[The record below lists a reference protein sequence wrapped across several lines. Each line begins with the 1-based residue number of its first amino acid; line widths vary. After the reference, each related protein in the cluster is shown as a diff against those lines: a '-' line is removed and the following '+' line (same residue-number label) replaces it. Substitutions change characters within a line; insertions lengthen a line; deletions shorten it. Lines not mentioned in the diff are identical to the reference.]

1 MIELS
6 YRADIESQTNDL
18 QKKKD
23 EAEELFDGMEAD
35 IEELERIKIGEAFG
49 IPKAEMFRQVRE
61 YGRKETI
68 CMYELTADNCQK
80 LVDNDDGT
88 GYILAEKGDHQ
99 MRCKRKTPSQPDLAD
114 DISIYSGN
122 RPKKGAYNHK
132 GVKIEFDIWKAPNG
146 LWFGDHSS
154 TSCSSSCS
162 INISDVECAFETQK
176 EVFDYCV
183 RRAIETLSTKDVDR
197 DTQEIEVPCP
207 DCVAWAKKHIEV
219 TQLKVEEDGERV
231 AIPGTTAMWEPD
243 KQYNQVQYN
252 LIGCE
257 MQDDEDGNPT
267 PILSECETCNH
278 ERPSTPWFDEN
289 KIERDETPEETA
301 SRIAEEEA
309 TPKYG
314 KNQPDIE
321 KLIVKLKAMQGIYSH
336 KTNAAQLELAL

>member
-6 YRADIESQTNDL
+6 YRADIETRTRDL
-18 QKKKD
+18 RKKKQ

-68 CMYELTADNCQK
+68 SMYELTADNCQK

-99 MRCKRKTPSQPDLAD
+99 MPCKRKTPSQPDLAD

-122 RPKKGAYNHK
+122 RPKKGTYNHK

-154 TSCSSSCS
+154 TSCCSSCS
-162 INISDVECAFETQK
+162 ITIDDVECAFETQK

-183 RRAIETLSTKDVDR
+183 RRAIANLSTKDVDR
-197 DTQEIEVPCP
+197 DTQEIEVQCP
-207 DCVAWAKKHIEV
+207 DCVAWAKEHIQV
-219 TQLKVEEDGERV
+219 TQLEEGEDGERV
-231 AIPGTTAMWEPD
+231 AGATEMWNPD
-243 KQYNQVQYN
+243 KRYNQVDYN
-252 LIGCE
+252 VIGCE
-257 MQDDEDGNPT
+257 MKEDNEGNPT
-267 PILSECETCNH
+267 PILGECETCNH
-278 ERPSTPWFDEN
+278 ERPDSPWFDDN

-301 SRIAEEEA
+301 TRIAEEEA

-314 KNQPDIE
+314 KNQPDVE
-321 KLIVKLKAMQGIYSH
+321 KLIAKLKAMQGIYSH
-336 KTNAAQLELAL
+336 KTTAAQLELAL